1 MLVKY
6 NTFNIKKR
14 KVLIYMKT
22 IPDYLNTLS
31 NNDFDNLEL
40 IFTNHYIKFIKIY
53 RILESY
59 FDDVDSLSYYHD
71 DNILTVNSTFAKK
84 KSKSIIKELSASIDF
99 LDNTDIDVSDNT
111 VSISICNCIEEVT
124 TE

>member
-1 MLVKY
+1 
-6 NTFNIKKR
+6 
-14 KVLIYMKT
+14 MKT

-84 KSKSIIKELSASIDF
+84 KSKSIIKELSSSIDF